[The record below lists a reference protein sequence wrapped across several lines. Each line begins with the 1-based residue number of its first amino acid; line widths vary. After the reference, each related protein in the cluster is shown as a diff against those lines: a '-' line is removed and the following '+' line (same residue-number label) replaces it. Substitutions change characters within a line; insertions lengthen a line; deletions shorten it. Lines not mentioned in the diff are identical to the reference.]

1 MAAKKKKAKP
11 AALLAPRFRG
21 DKFTPAKAG
30 ARKRGGQQTDQI
42 HAAIDYGIDIS
53 MLIQNI
59 GRSYTERII
68 RHQIALN
75 TVEKLRK
82 VRHL

>member
-1 MAAKKKKAKP
+1 MIVIENMTAKLNKSKI
-11 AALLAPRFRG
+11 
-21 DKFTPAKAG
+21 
-30 ARKRGGQQTDQI
+30 RKSKSQDVNEIQ
-42 HAAIDYGIDIS
+42 AAIDHGIDVS

-59 GRSYTERII
+59 SRDCTERII

-82 VRHL
+82 ARRL

>member
-1 MAAKKKKAKP
+1 MVAEKKQKKTERSKS
-11 AALLAPRFRG
+11 RQSRSISG
-21 DKFTPAKAG
+21 
-30 ARKRGGQQTDQI
+30 DQI
-42 HAAIDYGIDIS
+42 QAAINHGIDIS

-59 GRSYTERII
+59 RRGYTERIV

-82 VRHL
+82 ARNL

>member
-1 MAAKKKKAKP
+1 MAAKLKKSKMQKN
-11 AALLAPRFRG
+11 
-21 DKFTPAKAG
+21 KS
-30 ARKRGGQQTDQI
+30 QQIDQI
-42 HAAIDYGIDIS
+42 QAAINHGIDIS

-59 GRSYTERII
+59 RRGYTERIV

-82 VRHL
+82 ARNL